1 MNPRGPRDED
11 VLLSSTSLFSPRQL
25 PFLPPLHTIR
35 HESPTTFHSCPLAT
49 TAAKIFD
56 LSESNW
62 TLTSPGNESIVGIEG
77 KLPSQAHL
85 DLYAAGVIPDPY
97 FGLNDFDLRWVAR
110 SNWSYSTSVDGL

>member
-1 MNPRGPRDED
+1 MKMFSSLQLHFS
-11 VLLSSTSLFSPRQL
+11 LLPSYLSFL
-25 PFLPPLHTIR
+25 PFTPFDMKVPPL
-35 HESPTTFHSCPLAT
+35 STTALFAST

-62 TLTSPGNESIVGIEG
+62 TLTSPGNESLVGIEG
-77 KLPSQAHL
+77 KGPSQAHL